1 VRHATRYGLPSG
13 TVPILWLLD
22 GPADV
27 LDAERGAR
35 RGRAAG
41 MLTLALPGAV
51 YIYQGD
57 ELGLPEA
64 WELPHEVL
72 DDPVWE
78 DSGHTV
84 KGRDGCRVPIPWEL
98 DGPSLGFGV
107 SDGWLPQPPQFNDF
121 SAAAQEANGASTLH
135 LYRRALALREEVFIE
150 DLDIEFIELGA
161 DVIAFSRGS
170 GVRCVVNM
178 GDVAIPMPE
187 GDLLLASDSA
197 VDATTTQLA
206 PDVAVWLR

>member
-1 VRHATRYGLPSG
+1 MYSMPSEARG
-13 TVPILWLLD
+13 VA
-22 GPADV
+22 GPQACSR
-27 LDAERGAR
+27 L
-35 RGRAAG
+35 
-41 MLTLALPGAV
+41 
-51 YIYQGD
+51 
-57 ELGLPEA
+57 
-64 WELPHEVL
+64 H
-72 DDPVWE
+72 
-78 DSGHTV
+78 
-84 KGRDGCRVPIPWEL
+84 CRVRSISTKAMSSGIPWEL